1 MNTEVEKLVNLLN
14 EQGKMVF
21 KSPVL
26 SQEIEEFEIKN
37 AIKFPKKFC
46 NWLKFSDGGEFF
58 LPAGVQIYGI
68 KNPPLID
75 INNENRPNDNYIVIG
90 ALSSGDPILC
100 KKESAEISIYNQEAG
115 RIEDDEVYS
124 NFYDFL
130 NNMYDFLGIGE

>member
-26 SQEIEEFEIKN
+26 SQEIEEFEINN
-37 AIKFPKKFC
+37 AIKFPKEFC

-75 INNENRPNDNYIVIG
+75 INNEQDKLN
-90 ALSSGDPILC
+90 
-100 KKESAEISIYNQEAG
+100 KE
-115 RIEDDEVYS
+115 IEDKIARWEYLS
-124 NFYDFL
+124 ELYELYNK
-130 NNMYDFLGIGE
+130 ERQK